1 MLRTT
6 LLTSLAA
13 ALMLGIGAGVT
24 PAQTIAPVYDQADY
38 DRAQV
43 DRYLDVEVWTSNSD
57 GEFYDG
63 DNIVIY
69 FRASRDAFVSI
80 YSIDTRGRVNLLF
93 PTYEGEDNFVNG
105 GVTYSLPGDKDKYDL
120 RVSGPEGFEN
130 IQVVAS
136 RERFPVPNWYK
147 GPELVVK
154 QDEDRD
160 SYMDWVNSN
169 YFVDYGGQRFAYDRA
184 VVYVNEWEPDYFQP
198 VYHPVYPS
206 WTVYGNAYID
216 YPWGAS
222 VYINGLY
229 WGCAPLYIPQIAC
242 GWNTITI
249 YDNDGYCWE
258 HDFHVSHYNTVVFN
272 RTIINTSPTVKSKYK
287 EVREVG
293 YRNPLQNGYPDFE
306 RRKEAIVTNLRETGK
321 MSYKPSDSR
330 GNDINMDNAPKK
342 FVRGSTKIVKT
353 DRGYETDAST
363 AIFPEKGGKVGS
375 TTRTHNGGLYE
386 VSKGKSA
393 GPGSY
398 DPASSERRTVEGK
411 SGKTSGNT
419 QSGEYKSGRKSSS
432 GNSGSSGNAPVIER
446 RKSSGKTE
454 APTVQRQA
462 PPERPQR
469 PAEVTPKKESRPPDS
484 GGKKESRPE
493 SPSAGS
499 SKSKGSDG
507 GNAGG
512 GRSQG
517 GEKSGGKGGGQQSGG
532 SKHK

>member
-24 PAQTIAPVYDQADY
+24 PAQSIAPVYDQDDY

-105 GVTYSLPGDKDKYDL
+105 GVTYSLPGNKDKYDL
-120 RVSGPEGFEN
+120 VVSGPEGFEN
-130 IQVVAS
+130 IQVIAS
-136 RERFPVPNWYK
+136 RERFPVPSWYK
-147 GPELVVK
+147 GPELLVK
-154 QDEDRD
+154 EGEDRD

-184 VVYVNEWEPDYFQP
+184 VVYVNEWEQDYFRP

-206 WTVYGNAYID
+206 WTVYGNCYID

-222 VYINGLY
+222 IYINGIY

-249 YDNDGYCWE
+249 YDYDGYCWE
-258 HDFHVSHYNTVVFN
+258 HDFHVSRYNTVVFN

-293 YRNPLQNGYPDFE
+293 FRDPVQHGYPDFE
-306 RRKEAIVTNLRETGK
+306 RRKETIVTSLREKGK
-321 MSYKPSDSR
+321 ISSNPGQGHEGDIDMDS
-330 GNDINMDNAPKK
+330 APKK

-353 DRGYETDAST
+353 ERGYETDAST

-375 TTRTHNGGLYE
+375 TSRSHNGGTYE
-386 VSKGKSA
+386 SSKGRTA
-393 GPGSY
+393 TPGSY
-398 DPASSERRTVEGK
+398 EPSPIQRRSGGGK
-411 SGKTSGNT
+411 SGQPSGNT
-419 QSGEYKSGRKSSS
+419 GSGEVKSSHPRSS
-432 GNSGSSGNAPVIER
+432 GASGSSGNTPVIER

-454 APTVQRQA
+454 APTVQRQS
-462 PPERPQR
+462 PPERQPK
-469 PAEVTPKKESRPPDS
+469 PAEAGDKKESKPAET

-493 SPSAGS
+493 TSSAGG
-499 SKSKGSDG
+499 SKSKGSDSG
-507 GNAGG
+507 KSGG
-512 GRSQG
+512 GKSDEGDKSGGKSQG
-517 GEKSGGKGGGQQSGG
+517 GGKGGGR
-532 SKHK
+532 H